1 MSSNHIYKIFC
12 DIKARILNK
21 DEHSHNILKMRQIKG
36 YSTSTFQNLSKVII
50 HKRGVLIT
58 RIVVISC
65 VNNQK
70 YEIEL
75 TITHPWFFPKLALPF
90 LSPLHSLSPY
100 SHRSILGL
108 NGSNLWV
115 ILTGCVTTF
124 SSSNFRYVTWLIST
138 KSLVIPMSF
147 IGEGE
152 KKVFVQYM
160 FPN

>member
-100 SHRSILGL
+100 SHRSIWVS
-108 NGSNLWV
+108 NGSNLKPS
-115 ILTGCVTTF
+115 LSQEE
-124 SSSNFRYVTWLIST
+124 SSLQTLIRTNS
-138 KSLVIPMSF
+138 
-147 IGEGE
+147 
-152 KKVFVQYM
+152 
-160 FPN
+160 